1 MTPSQR
7 CLVVLAHV
15 LLACALLGTTGPV
28 PPLLS
33 VGCALASLL
42 GLTRALGAP
51 RSLASLATPNTRQ
64 PKGRQP

>member
-15 LLACALLGTTGPV
+15 LLECALLGTSGPV

-33 VGCALASLL
+33 AACVLASLL
-42 GLTRALGAP
+42 GLTRALGELRRRRP
-51 RSLASLATPNTRQ
+51 
-64 PKGRQP
+64 